1 MFYFICRPCFI
12 RLPLKA
18 YSSPERQTN
27 KTQTR
32 DELIL
37 ATKAIK
43 YRYFKEYSYE

>member
-43 YRYFKEYSYE
+43 YRYFKEYSCE

>member
-1 MFYFICRPCFI
+1 MFYFVCRPCFI
-12 RLPLKA
+12 RLPLEV

-27 KTQTR
+27 KTQTK

-43 YRYFKEYSYE
+43 YRYFKEYSCE